1 MVYIKMLFINQGKG
15 SDQSPKMA
23 STCLILHV
31 MFQEYPRFAIR
42 PSYVANNDLLIITI
56 VIGLTRGR

>member
-1 MVYIKMLFINQGKG
+1 MVYIKMLFINQGQW

-23 STCLILHV
+23 STHV

-56 VIGLTRGR
+56 IIGLEAAVAQV